1 MVGAVQMVQKALRN
15 LLPSRSAVISVVSVL
30 GVLCVA
36 CLLCLRCIS
45 PLHTHSLTHSFTTS
59 AIMDSAYFAM
69 MVVLFT
75 FSFDSMA
82 SFLCMGQP
90 QQHKTEY
97 HSELTAHCN
106 VPSLSRCNIT
116 SECSNLLLLG
126 ADIRWQHGFVRFG
139 VRLVRSRNRSKC
151 SDLWSLGCKGMMAF
165 YVLDDGCCIKY
176 LIARSKG
183 QVCSGLVALLLT
195 LIHQSMCTPTAKHEA
210 CILDLDCSG
219 SYWYVQSSVTRIIQL
234 WHLTYNTIHYNTC
247 GVYCYC

>member
-1 MVGAVQMVQKALRN
+1 V
-15 LLPSRSAVISVVSVL
+15 LLACSVY
-30 GVLCVA
+30 VA
-36 CLLCLRCIS
+36 S
-45 PLHTHSLTHSFTTS
+45 PHFHTHSLTHSFTTS

-90 QQHKTEY
+90 QQHKIEY

-183 QVCSGLVALLLT
+183 QVCSGLVTLLLT

-234 WHLTYNTIHYNTC
+234 WHLTYNTLQYNTC